1 MSTDIP
7 ADRRA
12 GRTARGP
19 RDLIISLTVLLVPI
33 LVLVGGYQ
41 ILAGRT
47 EPVAVDPAPALAAA
61 EAGGLGVRTPEPPTG
76 WVPISAVYGP
86 EEQGG
91 TVRIGYVTPGGGSVQ
106 LVQSN
111 LPAEELLVTVLRGG
125 LAPTGTVEV
134 AGRQWQQYTTGQG
147 ERALV
152 RLEPEL
158 TTVVV
163 GRVDAAELVELA
175 AAVG

>member
-1 MSTDIP
+1 M
-7 ADRRA
+7 
-12 GRTARGP
+12 
-19 RDLIISLTVLLVPI
+19 
-33 LVLVGGYQ
+33 
-41 ILAGRT
+41 
-47 EPVAVDPAPALAAA
+47 
-61 EAGGLGVRTPEPPTG
+61 
-76 WVPISAVYGP
+76 PISAVYGP

-91 TVRIGYVTPGGGSVQ
+91 AVQDRVRDPGGGGVQ

-125 LAPTGTVEV
+125 LAPTGPIEV

-152 RLEPEL
+152 RLEPGADHGGG
-158 TTVVV
+158 